1 MDRATDKALYKRVK
15 EKADKIYKRSGLYKS
30 AYIQKEYQRQGGAYK
45 GSKPKKDTG
54 VQRWLAGEQWSEMT
68 PYLKNNKIIKCGTT
82 PNKGKACRPMVR
94 INKDTPIT
102 IPELLK
108 IHTKDKLIKL
118 VSQKERD
125 MNGRVNWKSGTFKAS
140 K

>member
-1 MDRATDKALYKRVK
+1 
-15 EKADKIYKRSGLYKS
+15 
-30 AYIQKEYQRQGGAYK
+30 
-45 GSKPKKDTG
+45 
-54 VQRWLAGEQWSEMT
+54 
-68 PYLKNNKIIKCGTT
+68 
-82 PNKGKACRPMVR
+82 MVR

-102 IPELLK
+102 IPESLK